1 MIEQKLI
8 KENSINITSDQVLDA
23 FTEDFLA
30 YMGAPGTEDEFMRE
44 RAAEIAK
51 SMMKNEQE
59 VNKVYDRL
67 YNEALTTLF
76 LSGFDIKTIELS
88 FDKWVEQMNKPLN

>member
-1 MIEQKLI
+1 LIEQKLI

-30 YMGAPGTEDEFMRE
+30 YMGAPGTEDELMRE